1 MEVGLLTAFLGGAL
15 ALLSPCGALLLPGFF
30 ASTVTSRAALLPHAL
45 VFYLGL
51 AVTLVPLGIGAG
63 ALGTLVA
70 GHRTLLIGLTSAVLV
85 LLGALHALG
94 LGFDLGTVLPGF
106 DRLQQRST
114 RGTGLARTFVLGA
127 VGGIAGFCAGPIL
140 GAVLTLAMGQGSM
153 LLAGILLAV
162 YGAGM
167 VVPLTLLA
175 AVWNRLGERGRSRL
189 RGREFTLLGRRLHTT
204 TFVTGLVII
213 ALGILFWATNG
224 LVTLPSLVPTSTL
237 ARWQSSSAGLNAPL
251 VQVAVIAGL
260 GILALVLW
268 WRWDRR
274 RRRAKDAPA
283 TITLTPGRRP

>member
-63 ALGTLVA
+63 ALGTLVV
-70 GHRTLLIGLTSAVLV
+70 GHRTLLIGLTSVVLV

-94 LGFDLGTVLPGF
+94 VGFDLGKLLPGF
-106 DRLQQRST
+106 ERLQQRST
-114 RGTGLARTFVLGA
+114 RGSGLARTFVLGA

-153 LLAGILLAV
+153 FLAGLLLAV

-167 VVPLTLLA
+167 VVPLTVLA

-237 ARWQSSSAGLNAPL
+237 ARWQSSSVGLNDPL
-251 VQVAVIAGL
+251 VQVAVIVGL
-260 GILALVLW
+260 GLLALLLW

-274 RRRAKDAPA
+274 RRRTEDAPA